1 MLDRLKQRWKVNEL
15 QLLLILITFAIGGS
29 LTGYT
34 GKKILNLLS
43 IEKGWL
49 WIIVYII
56 IICLLWPLAV
66 LLISIPFGQYRFF
79 IKYIKKIGMRMG
91 IVRSGTGSQ
100 KSQVKSK
107 KINIAIFASGT
118 GTNAQKIIDH
128 FAKHPSIVVSL
139 IVCNKPN
146 AGVLKIAEKEQ
157 IPSLLIEKERFFSGD
172 AYIKELK
179 ERQIDFIVLAGFL
192 WKLPATLIKEYPSR
206 IINIHP
212 ALLPKYG
219 GKGLYGNFV
228 HEAVLA
234 NKEKESGIS
243 IHYVDEIYDHGE
255 IVFQKSCPVFETD
268 TPESLA
274 RRIHALEH
282 EHYPRVIEE
291 IVNLKS

>member
-29 LTGYT
+29 LTGYA
-34 GKKILNLLS
+34 GKKILNLLA

-49 WIIVYII
+49 WIVIYII

-79 IKYIKKIGMRMG
+79 IKYIKKIGVRMG
-91 IVRSGTGSQ
+91 LVRSEVRSL
-100 KSQVKSK
+100 KSEG
-107 KINIAIFASGT
+107 IHHIAIFASGA
-118 GTNAQKIIDH
+118 GTNAQKIIEY
-128 FAKHPSIVVSL
+128 FEKHPSIKVSL
-139 IVCNKPN
+139 IVCNKPG
-146 AGVLKIAEKEQ
+146 AGVLKIAEQ
-157 IPSLLIEKERFFSGD
+157 AGVSTLIIEKERFFHGD
-172 AYIKELK
+172 AYIKELRD
-179 ERQIDFIVLAGFL
+179 RQIDFIVLAGFL
-192 WKLPATLIKEYPSR
+192 WKLPSILIKAYPSG

-228 HEAVLA
+228 HESVLA

-255 IVFQKSCPVFETD
+255 IVFQQSCPVLETD
-268 TPESLA
+268 TVESLA
-274 RRIHALEH
+274 NRIHALEH

>member
-29 LTGYT
+29 LTGYA
-34 GKKILNLLS
+34 GKKILNLLA

-56 IICLLWPLAV
+56 IICVLWPLAV

-79 IKYIKKIGMRMG
+79 IKYIKKIGVRMG
-91 IVRSGTGSQ
+91 LVRSEVRSR
-100 KSQVKSK
+100 KSEG
-107 KINIAIFASGT
+107 IHHIAIFASGA
-118 GTNAQKIIDH
+118 GTNAQKIIEY
-128 FAKHPSIVVSL
+128 FEKHPSIKVSL
-139 IVCNKPN
+139 IVCNKPG
-146 AGVLKIAEKEQ
+146 AGVLKIAEQ
-157 IPSLLIEKERFFSGD
+157 AGVSTLIIEKERFFHGD

-179 ERQIDFIVLAGFL
+179 EKQIDFIVLAGFL
-192 WKLPATLIKEYPSR
+192 WKLPAALIKAYPSG

-228 HEAVLA
+228 HESVLA

>member
-1 MLDRLKQRWKVNEL
+1 
-15 QLLLILITFAIGGS
+15 
-29 LTGYT
+29 
-34 GKKILNLLS
+34 
-43 IEKGWL
+43 
-49 WIIVYII
+49 
-56 IICLLWPLAV
+56 
-66 LLISIPFGQYRFF
+66 
-79 IKYIKKIGMRMG
+79 MRMG
-91 IVRSGTGSQ
+91 IVRLRIGSQ

>member
-29 LTGYT
+29 LTGYA
-34 GKKILNLLS
+34 GKKILNFLS

-49 WIIVYII
+49 WIVIYII
-56 IICLLWPLAV
+56 IICVLWPLAV

-79 IKYIKKIGMRMG
+79 IKYIKKIGVTMG
-91 IVRSGTGSQ
+91 IVRPEVRSQ
-100 KSQVKSK
+100 KSDF
-107 KINIAIFASGT
+107 IHNIAIFASGA
-118 GTNAQKIIDH
+118 GTNAQKIIEY
-128 FAKHPSIVVSL
+128 FEKHPSIKVSL
-139 IVCNKPN
+139 IVCNKPG
-146 AGVLKIAEKEQ
+146 AGVLKIAEQ
-157 IPSLLIEKERFFSGD
+157 AGVSTLIIEKERFFRGD
-172 AYIKELK
+172 AYIKELRD
-179 ERQIDFIVLAGFL
+179 RQIDFIVLAGFL
-192 WKLPATLIKEYPSR
+192 WKLPSALIKAYPSG

-228 HEAVLA
+228 HESVLA

-255 IVFQKSCPVFETD
+255 IVFQQSCPVFETD
-268 TPESLA
+268 TVESLA
-274 RRIHALEH
+274 NRIHALEH

>member
-29 LTGYT
+29 LTGYA
-34 GKKILNLLS
+34 GKKILNLLA

-49 WIIVYII
+49 WIVIYII

-79 IKYIKKIGMRMG
+79 IKYIKKIGVRMG
-91 IVRSGTGSQ
+91 IVRSEVRSR
-100 KSQVKSK
+100 KSDCIHHIV
-107 KINIAIFASGT
+107 IFASGA
-118 GTNAQKIIDH
+118 GTNAQRIIEY
-128 FAKHPSIVVSL
+128 FEKHPSIKVSL
-139 IVCNKPN
+139 IVCNKLG
-146 AGVLKIAEKEQ
+146 AGVIKIADKYN
-157 IPSLLIEKERFFSGD
+157 IPTLIIEKERFFRRD

-192 WKLPATLIKEYPSR
+192 WKLPAILIKAYPSR

-228 HEAVLA
+228 HESVLA

-255 IVFQKSCPVFETD
+255 IVFQQSCPVLETD
-268 TPESLA
+268 TVESLA
-274 RRIHALEH
+274 NRIHALEH